1 MRGEPTYSF
10 IPADQVRRK
19 AKHRPHPAELLTLK
33 RGHRVEAL
41 LKDAAG
47 RSEPVWIRVAEIID
61 FRLMGCHR
69 SFVYKLI
76 AQGDLPQP
84 IKLGRSARF
93 KASEF
98 NEAVRAMHS

>member
-1 MRGEPTYSF
+1 MPTEY
-10 IPADQVRRK
+10 
-19 AKHRPHPAELLTLK
+19 LLTI
-33 RGHRVEAL
+33 E
-41 LKDAAG
+41 DAASAL
-47 RSEPVWIRVAEIID
+47 R
-61 FRLMGCHR
+61 CHR

-84 IKLGRSARF
+84 IKLGRSSRF